1 MYVLKLIKGLSYT
14 GVVSATV
21 ERPIVMVE
29 DEARARKA
37 LASGY
42 FEQVKGPDPAP
53 APEPDPPA
61 PEKDTTTPGENTD
74 SKSDDTETPPPAPEG
89 GEGQGTAE
97 KPLEEMK
104 LEELLAYAK
113 AHDYDLGGATR
124 KADVLQRIKEIE
136 ADAAAAAALLGET

>member
-14 GVVSATV
+14 GVVTATA

-42 FEQVKGPDPAP
+42 FEQIKGE

-74 SKSDDTETPPPAPEG
+74 SKSDDTETPPPAAEG
-89 GEGQGTAE
+89 GEDQGNAE

-113 AHDYDLGGATR
+113 AHAYDLGGATH